1 MKKRIVI
8 LGFFAAL
15 TMALVFHPLELL
27 ISSAERG
34 DYYSH
39 IPLIPLITAY
49 LLHSERK
56 RIFQNIACGYFPG
69 GILILIGLLV
79 RLSMEGLG
87 LGLNANDYTT
97 LVVFSAI
104 MIFWGGFIIAFG
116 TWSARRA
123 VFPLLFLLFMAP
135 IPGFLMDHFISAL
148 QVGSTEVS
156 YLLFQII
163 GVPIYREGFSFHLP
177 GLSVEVA
184 KQCSGIRSS
193 LALVITVLIASH
205 LFLRTAWRKWVL
217 ILAVFPITIIKN
229 SIRILAI
236 TLLAAYV
243 DMSFL
248 TRGWL
253 HQSGGILFFLPA
265 LFLLGGLLFAL
276 RKSERI

>member
-8 LGFFAAL
+8 VGFFAAL
-15 TMALVFHPLELL
+15 TMALVFHPLKLL

-49 LLHSERK
+49 LLYSERK
-56 RIFQNIACGYFPG
+56 RIFQNPGYGYFPG

-79 RLSMEGLG
+79 RLTTEGLG
-87 LGLNANDYTT
+87 LGLNANDYTAI
-97 LVVFSAI
+97 VVFSAI
-104 MIFWGGFIIAFG
+104 LIFWGGFIIAFG
-116 TWSARRA
+116 TQAARQA
-123 VFPLLFLLFMAP
+123 YFPLFFLLFLAP
-135 IPGFLMDHFISAL
+135 IPNLLMDYFISAL

-265 LFLLGGLLFAL
+265 LFLLGGLLIAL
-276 RKSERI
+276 RKSEKG